1 MISVC
6 FHNFR
11 TRSQFT
17 MFRQLI
23 VVLLALIMGSEA
35 FVSPHRRAFV
45 YHLEMA
51 GSEKEGGAAIAKPSV
66 KIGQKTAVV
75 TETVKKV
82 EVRKKNQPGEPVTR
96 REEEFMDAPLYKLML
111 LGDDAYDMSHVIERL
126 CAVMEDLDEDAALTI
141 YQAAQSA
148 GKAMCGKYP
157 QEHAEVYKEQ
167 LLRSDPTIYA
177 DLEDENS

>member
-1 MISVC
+1 
-6 FHNFR
+6 
-11 TRSQFT
+11 
-17 MFRQLI
+17 
-23 VVLLALIMGSEA
+23 
-35 FVSPHRRAFV
+35 
-45 YHLEMA
+45 MA

-82 EVRKKNQPGEPVTR
+82 EIRKKNQPGEPVTR

-157 QEHAEVYKEQ
+157 RNMRKFIRNSCYD
-167 LLRSDPTIYA
+167 RDPTITQIWRTRMRRR
-177 DLEDENS
+177 LRT

>member
-1 MISVC
+1 MI
-6 FHNFR
+6 
-11 TRSQFT
+11 
-17 MFRQLI
+17 RQLLVILMTI
-23 VVLLALIMGSEA
+23 VPISFGFSIHPTQHVNRLIT
-35 FVSPHRRAFV
+35 
-45 YHLEMA
+45 MA
-51 GSEKEGGAAIAKPSV
+51 GFDKEGGAAIAKPSV

-82 EVRKKNQPGEPVTR
+82 EVRKKVKPGEPVTR

-126 CAVMEDLDEDAALTI
+126 CAIMEDLDEDAALTI
-141 YQAAQSA
+141 FKAAQTS

-167 LLRSDPTIYA
+167 LLRSEPTIFA
-177 DLEDENS
+177 DLEEENS

>member
-1 MISVC
+1 MVRNLILVVAFAILS
-6 FHNFR
+6 
-11 TRSQFT
+11 ST
-17 MFRQLI
+17 MGFVVNIPNHQLRQSRASLPYP
-23 VVLLALIMGSEA
+23 LLMASGSD
-35 FVSPHRRAFV
+35 
-45 YHLEMA
+45 
-51 GSEKEGGAAIAKPSV
+51 KEGGAAIAKPSV

-82 EVRKKNQPGEPVTR
+82 EVRKKKQTGDPITR
-96 REEEFMDAPLYKLML
+96 KEAEFMDAPLYKLML

-141 YQAAQSA
+141 FKSAQTA

-177 DLEDENS
+177 DLEDENA